1 MSTNRALLF
10 LFLLLLLPALAC
22 TISSP
27 QPTAMATL
35 LATAE
40 TLPATATS
48 PAGAELVQYEDAALG
63 VSLAYPAG
71 WSRQNFPGFLTL
83 ATDESLLNGG
93 GYSEDGA
100 IIVIASGQIPAVAQ
114 VTDAA
119 ALQAALGEQNGVTG
133 LSVLE
138 GPTTTTLNGQP
149 AVTAIL
155 TGTDE
160 ASGAPVVFYV
170 TLIENEAQ
178 AVLIAGTTMQ
188 QNEARFRPVFMAV
201 SESVLVSAPAGIS
214 SNSPTPA
221 PAGNLTYGTTVSGT
235 IPAGGATAWRFNG
248 QAGDILN
255 ITAEPSSSGLDL
267 TLDILNSAGSTILP
281 NGAVDDSFSTEFV
294 SGLLLPADGPYTV
307 VLSGFLGS
315 GGDFLLTVE
324 SVRDDAPALRPGSV
338 VTGSLAASDENFF
351 QLSGTAGVT
360 TTLVLL
366 PDESLDALLEIYD
379 LDGTRLLEVD
389 SGFSGESELAVFVP
403 PRDGRY
409 QLRVAEFAGEGAGG
423 YVLGVA
429 TNDSALIADANRVDQ
444 GTSVDYTLRLDAG
457 ETILAVARPEAT
469 FDVVASL
476 YDQTNALL
484 GEADAGSEGA
494 AEILAFTAPAGESSE
509 YTLRL
514 TGFDDSAGSYALLVM
529 GGQPATSPAASDLP
543 VSPAGAPRTSVSPG
557 AVVEA
562 TLDANGSDS
571 YTFPGRAGE
580 TSAFY
585 LFPDPTL
592 DLVLVIRDENGS
604 ELARVDDGFAG
615 GGELLDFVPPRSGE
629 YVLEVVPFVGSGGSY
644 LLGMVDEAAALVA
657 DSDTVGNDTAISYTL
672 NVPAGERR
680 AIMVFPDSAFD
691 VIVQIFDRNNNL
703 VAESDNGITGKPEAL
718 LFQPEQG
725 GEYVVRIRGFVNVGG
740 SYTIRIIA
748 V

>member
-1 MSTNRALLF
+1 MSTNRALLS
-10 LFLLLLLPALAC
+10 LLLLLFLPALAC

-27 QPTAMATL
+27 QPTAGPTL
-35 LATAE
+35 LATAA
-40 TLPATATS
+40 LPAPTAS
-48 PAGAELVQYEDAALG
+48 PAGAELVQYQDDALG
-63 VSLAYPAG
+63 ISLAYPAG
-71 WSRQNFPGFLTL
+71 WSRQSFPGFLTL
-83 ATDESLLNGG
+83 ATNESLLNGG

-100 IIVIASGQIPAVAQ
+100 VIVIASGQTPAVAQ

-119 ALQAALGEQNGVTG
+119 ALQAALGELNGAAD
-133 LSVLE
+133 LSILE

-149 AVTAIL
+149 AVTAIVA
-155 TGTDE
+155 GTDE
-160 ASGAPVVFYV
+160 ASGAPVIFYV

-178 AVLIAGTTMQ
+178 AVLIAGTTLQ

-201 SESVLVSAPAGIS
+201 SQSVVVSTPAGI
-214 SNSPTPA
+214 SNSPTPT
-221 PAGNLTYGTTVSGT
+221 PAGNLTYGTTISGT
-235 IPAGGATAWRFNG
+235 IPAGGATAWRFDG

-255 ITAEPSSSGLDL
+255 ITAEPGSSGLDL
-267 TLDILNSAGSTILP
+267 TLDVRNSAGSTILP
-281 NGAVDDSFSTEFV
+281 NGTVDDSFSTEFI
-294 SGLLLPADGPYTV
+294 SGLILPADGPYTV

-324 SVRDDAPALRPGSV
+324 SADDDAPALRPGSV

-360 TTLVLL
+360 ATLVLL
-366 PDESLDALLEIYD
+366 PDESLDALLEVYD
-379 LDGTRLLEVD
+379 LDGTRLLAAD

-409 QLRVAEFAGEGAGG
+409 QLRVAEFAGEGSGG

-429 TNDSALIADANRVDQ
+429 TNDSALIADANSVDQ

-457 ETILAVARPEAT
+457 ETILVVARPEAT
-469 FDVVASL
+469 FDVVARL

-484 GEADAGSEGA
+484 GEADAGAEGA
-494 AEILAFTAPAGESSE
+494 AEVLAFTAPAGESSE

-514 TGFDDSAGSYALLVM
+514 SGFDDSAGSYALLVM

-543 VSPAGAPRTSVSPG
+543 VAPAGAPRTILAPG

-562 TLDANGSDS
+562 TLEANASDS

-592 DLVLVIRDENGS
+592 DLVLVIRDGNGS

-615 GGELLDFVPPRSGE
+615 GGELLDFVPPRNGE
-629 YVLEVVPFVGSGGSY
+629 YLLEVVPFVGSGGSY

-691 VIVQIFDRNNNL
+691 VIVLIFDRNDSL

-740 SYTIRIIA
+740 SYTIRIIT